1 VGERGPPYARR
12 RPISVSQRF
21 RATAAVEIFGDDND
35 ELAMALTVVG
45 SDFPTDRG
53 SGACNWLSVLAAL
66 ARNALVI

>member
-1 VGERGPPYARR
+1 
-12 RPISVSQRF
+12 
-21 RATAAVEIFGDDND
+21 
-35 ELAMALTVVG
+35 MALTVVG